1 MPTKKTTRAAKG
13 AGMIRQRAD
22 GTWEA
27 RFTAGRDPGT
37 GKQIQK
43 SVYAKTQREVRKKLT
58 EKLAQLDQGVYTE
71 PCKMTL
77 SGWLDIWLAEYVRD
91 SVKPFTLKSYQVQ
104 CDNHIRPALGAIP
117 LAQLTTPAI
126 QQFYNRLKRGTKER
140 APLSAKSI
148 KNVHGVLHAALKKAV
163 ALRYIP
169 FNPSEACELPR
180 AVRKEIQPLDEA
192 AIAAFL
198 KAVQGD
204 PYELVYT
211 VTLFT
216 GMREGEVLGLAWD
229 CVDFDAGTITVRQQL
244 QKDKNKGGAYYLATS
259 KNGKTRILHPAPF
272 VMQTLRRRRAIQS
285 ADMLRAGALWEN
297 PWNLV
302 FTNETGGHLAAVTV
316 RKHFKRI
323 VQEIGM
329 PDARFHDLR
338 HSYAVLALQSGDD
351 VKTVQGNLGHH
362 TAAFT
367 LDVYGHVTE
376 RMKSQSAERM
386 QAAIQGIVGL

>member
-1 MPTKKTTRAAKG
+1 
-13 AGMIRQRAD
+13 
-22 GTWEA
+22 
-27 RFTAGRDPGT
+27 
-37 GKQIQK
+37 
-43 SVYAKTQREVRKKLT
+43 
-58 EKLAQLDQGVYTE
+58 
-71 PCKMTL
+71 
-77 SGWLDIWLAEYVRD
+77 
-91 SVKPFTLKSYQVQ
+91 
-104 CDNHIRPALGAIP
+104 
-117 LAQLTTPAI
+117 
-126 QQFYNRLKRGTKER
+126 
-140 APLSAKSI
+140 
-148 KNVHGVLHAALKKAV
+148 
-163 ALRYIP
+163 
-169 FNPSEACELPR
+169 
-180 AVRKEIQPLDEA
+180 
-192 AIAAFL
+192 
-198 KAVQGD
+198 
-204 PYELVYT
+204 
-211 VTLFT
+211 
-216 GMREGEVLGLAWD
+216 
-229 CVDFDAGTITVRQQL
+229 
-244 QKDKNKGGAYYLATS
+244 
-259 KNGKTRILHPAPF
+259 
-272 VMQTLRRRRAIQS
+272 MQTLRRRRAIQS